1 MAGLV
6 PAISTRRAP
15 RIIDRGRRDKPGD
28 DHPSLAWNRKPLV
41 YYVDLTLNG
50 LIFGSMYA
58 LMAVGLTL
66 VYGLLRI
73 LHIAHAAVY
82 AFGAFVTVIVANA
95 TGSIALGI
103 VVAMIASALLGGAIY
118 RLLYQPLLGQ
128 PPYVAM
134 IASIG
139 LLVFLEDAFRILFG
153 EQGLTFRSDPYP
165 TQIFDL
171 FGLTINTV
179 QIAMLVVSTVSL
191 AALEL
196 FITRTRIGTAWRAT
210 VSNPTIATSFGVDP
224 ISVRYLNFFIG
235 SALAGLAGALIALLN
250 NFVEPSMGF
259 VVSYKALAI
268 IVLGGLGSIR
278 GTLIA
283 SLALGLIESFG
294 TIALRFYLDRD
305 ALAFLFLIIVLMVR
319 PQGLAGARTA

>member
-1 MAGLV
+1 
-6 PAISTRRAP
+6 
-15 RIIDRGRRDKPGD
+15 
-28 DHPSLAWNRKPLV
+28 V
-41 YYVDLTLNG
+41 YYLDLTLNG

-82 AFGAFVTVIVANA
+82 AFGAFITVIVANA

-103 VVAMIASALLGGAIY
+103 VLAMIASALLGGAIY
-118 RLLYQPLLGQ
+118 RLLYQPLLVY

-134 IASIG
+134 IASMG
-139 LLVFLEDAFRILFG
+139 LLVFMEDAFRIVFG
-153 EQGLTFRSDPYP
+153 EQGLTFKRNPYP
-165 TQIFDL
+165 TQIFDI

-179 QIAMLVVSTVSL
+179 QIAMLVVSTVCL
-191 AALEL
+191 VALGL
-196 FITRTRIGTAWRAT
+196 FTTKTRMGVAWRAT
-210 VSNPTIATSFGVDP
+210 VSNPTIATSFGVDA
-224 ISVRYLNFFIG
+224 IQVRYMNFFIG

-278 GTLIA
+278 GTLMA
-283 SLALGLIESFG
+283 SFALGLIESFG
-294 TIALRFYLDRD
+294 TIAVGAWLDRD
-305 ALAFLFLIIVLMVR
+305 ALAFLFLIVVLMIR
-319 PQGLAGARTA
+319 PQGFAGAKTA

>member
-1 MAGLV
+1 
-6 PAISTRRAP
+6 
-15 RIIDRGRRDKPGD
+15 
-28 DHPSLAWNRKPLV
+28 V

-139 LLVFLEDAFRILFG
+139 LLIFMEDAFRIVFG
-153 EQGLTFRSDPYP
+153 EQGLTFRSNPYP
-165 TQIFDL
+165 TRIYDL
-171 FGLTINTV
+171 FGVTINAV

-191 AALEL
+191 TALEV

-210 VSNPTIATSFGVDP
+210 VSNPTIATSFGVDA
-224 ISVRYLNFFIG
+224 IAVRYLNFFIG
-235 SALAGLAGALIALLN
+235 SALAGVAGALIALLN
-250 NFVEPSMGF
+250 NYVEPSMGF

-283 SLALGLIESFG
+283 SLALGMIESFG
-294 TIALRFYLDRD
+294 TIALRAYLDRD

-319 PQGLAGARTA
+319 PQGLTGTRTA